1 MIRRPPRSTRTD
13 TLFPYTTRFRSH
25 GAGRDRRWRSRGAAA
40 CAAVPQLRQRR
51 AVIDDRTPA
60 GHPRYGRPAGADDQA
75 SGRLA
80 VHRALGELGEEH
92 VGLLLLLQGLV
103 KQLGGLVHAEL
114 LRPRLEGAVAGDPVM
129 LDGLGSGDQPGVEH
143 LAALEVVHDLL
154 AFLDDPLDR
163 SEERRVG
170 KECVSTC
177 RSRWSPYH

>member
-75 SGRLA
+75 SGRS
-80 VHRALGELGEEH
+80 EEH
-92 VGLLLLLQGLV
+92 TSELQSLM
-103 KQLGGLVHAEL
+103 
-114 LRPRLEGAVAGDPVM
+114 RISYAVFC
-129 LDGLGSGDQPGVEH
+129 LKKKTTQKHIRTTRIYTQSQTQKKK
-143 LAALEVVHDLL
+143 
-154 AFLDDPLDR
+154 
-163 SEERRVG
+163 S
-170 KECVSTC
+170 
-177 RSRWSPYH
+177 